1 MRGEAGLT
9 DSSDEHG
16 EPPEGGDGVG
26 EVLLGVVQLLD
37 VAADLL
43 HHHLALLRLPP
54 DLIRLHE
61 QVLDHQLGFAEIL
74 PVARPHSQVVLIS
87 DQVLVA
93 FVEQVCASCKVLQ
106 QRREIAA

>member
-1 MRGEAGLT
+1 MGKWKVKAGLT

-61 QVLDHQLGFAEIL
+61 QVLDHQLGLAEIL
-74 PVARPHSQVVLIS
+74 PVAPPTILKQS
-87 DQVLVA
+87 
-93 FVEQVCASCKVLQ
+93 
-106 QRREIAA
+106 